1 MTFDEFAFAAGDGL
15 RLSGRLYGT
24 LTPGT
29 LPFVCLPGLTRN
41 ARDFH
46 ALAEALAG
54 LPDPR
59 PLAAFDYRGRGR
71 SEWSPDAASYSVLQE
86 ARDVLVG
93 LEHLGIDRAVFIGTS
108 RGALII
114 HLLAM
119 MAPEMIASA
128 VLNDAGPRIEAEG
141 LMAIRSYVGLSGP
154 FPDWAA
160 ATEHVRTIYAP
171 SFPAL
176 SHSDFDRMARATF
189 IETGNGIVAD
199 HDPNLARQL
208 ALLDLDQPLPELWN
222 AFEALSAVPLL
233 VIRGEHSTLLS
244 RATVDRMQSR
254 HPDLAAVEV
263 AGQGHAPLLESGDLP
278 ALIHALAQ
286 RATIVPKH
294 RTPD

>member
-1 MTFDEFAFAAGDGL
+1 
-15 RLSGRLYGT
+15 
-24 LTPGT
+24 
-29 LPFVCLPGLTRN
+29 
-41 ARDFH
+41 
-46 ALAEALAG
+46 
-54 LPDPR
+54 
-59 PLAAFDYRGRGR
+59 
-71 SEWSPDAASYSVLQE
+71 
-86 ARDVLVG
+86 
-93 LEHLGIDRAVFIGTS
+93 
-108 RGALII
+108 
-114 HLLAM
+114 
-119 MAPEMIASA
+119 

-176 SHSDFDRMARATF
+176 SPSDFDGMARAAF

-199 HDPNLARQL
+199 HDPKLARQL

-233 VIRGEHSTLLS
+233 VIRGEHSTLLT
-244 RATVDRMQSR
+244 RETVDRMQSR

-278 ALIHALAQ
+278 ALIHALAR

-294 RTPD
+294 HAPD